1 MKTLFS
7 KPVNVSERVR
17 RDFIAPSHA
26 GFSTIEIL
34 IAFAVGI
41 IFLTAAM
48 MVAFS
53 DPTLARQISLDS
65 GQTAALDAALDD
77 SGLNRAANKIGRAI
91 EELTRNWNYS
101 GAAIQND
108 ATAISSLVT
117 YANTASVVDI
127 SPCVKEVV
135 NKTTWNTLN
144 SRDRYITFGTA
155 ISDMDVAQ
163 ALGPGG
169 CDPTPPG
176 DWDNP
181 ENPDWETH
189 PNEIDGTQS
198 SLDIATINGTPYV
211 FMTTTHTS
219 QQDDLWVID
228 VSDVE
233 NPIVVESLET
243 GGDNAHKF
251 GLNDIKVINTNGS
264 TYAYVLQNS
273 KDNQLQ
279 TIDLSN
285 PSALPAPIS
294 TISFSAYG
302 VDPAGTNPQGK
313 VITHYDGK
321 LYIGLY
327 TTIGPEL
334 LVFDIKNNPANP
346 QFIGAIANGF
356 DHSINDIVVQG
367 NYAYL
372 AIKPANPPS
381 GNNTK
386 ELMIIDVSGSTPIN
400 TNTGYNAS
408 LSAND
413 TEAATTLYLLGN
425 KLYMGRERTSNA
437 SERDFYVFDITT
449 PTAPS
454 VLKSKRLGISAA
466 GSLGTP
472 RVIDLIVQ
480 GKIGFFVTTDS
491 VKPFQI
497 FDVVT
502 NPNDITVINGDC
514 PNYVNLPKLIKIV
527 YKDKLIYGA
536 NGNQAALNILHDNPD
551 ACTP

>member
-181 ENPDWETH
+181 ESF
-189 PNEIDGTQS
+189 S
-198 SLDIATINGTPYV
+198 STDVSAVKANTVDAVHFQNKTIVVLGSTAGAPAKHDLYV
-211 FMTTTHTS
+211 FDLS
-219 QQDDLWVID
+219 APDSPIQKGSLNVIGKGINDLVVVGRYVYAVRDDSTNQLVVID
-228 VSDVE
+228 INDLNTPTLVTSRTLTGVSGA
-233 NPIVVESLET
+233 NPEGQAIDYHDGHL
-243 GGDNAHKF
+243 
-251 GLNDIKVINTNGS
+251 
-264 TYAYVLQNS
+264 YVGTWN
-273 KDNQLQ
+273 N
-279 TIDLSN
+279 N
-285 PSALPAPIS
+285 
-294 TISFSAYG
+294 
-302 VDPAGTNPQGK
+302 VPAGT
-313 VITHYDGK
+313 
-321 LYIGLY
+321 
-327 TTIGPEL
+327 PEFI
-334 LVFDIKNNPANP
+334 VFDISDPIDPVQKGGYNL
-346 QFIGAIANGF
+346 G
-356 DHSINDIVVQG
+356 HSVNEIRVQG
-367 NYAYL
+367 EYAYL
-372 AIKPANPPS
+372 ATTD
-381 GNNTK
+381 NTG
-386 ELMIIDVSGSTPIN
+386 ELTVMDVSDPSSPVIESKFDVALSSRDAESIYILGRNAYLGLTKSATLDDLVKLDISNLSSITRLGGIN
-400 TNTGYNAS
+400 LNMNGASAAVMSIMVQGRFAFVGTSDTNDEFRVLDITGPNPVPYGCPPYNY
-408 LSAND
+408 SAHISELTYAD
-413 TEAATTLYLLGN
+413 GYVFAAN
-425 KLYMGRERTSNA
+425 ESNA
-437 SERDFYVFDITT
+437 T
-449 PTAPS
+449 
-454 VLKSKRLGISAA
+454 L
-466 GSLGTP
+466 
-472 RVIDLIVQ
+472 RVI
-480 GKIGFFVTTDS
+480 
-491 VKPFQI
+491 
-497 FDVVT
+497 
-502 NPNDITVINGDC
+502 
-514 PNYVNLPKLIKIV
+514 
-527 YKDKLIYGA
+527 
-536 NGNQAALNILHDNPD
+536 HDDPIPG
-551 ACTP
+551 CH